1 MSKKTSQI
9 NKREVLENMQKV
21 LQYTY
26 CHSNLLEEALTHSSY
41 ANEHRNDQIRDNE
54 RLEFLGDA
62 ILDLIISE
70 YLFKKYPNMPEGDLS
85 KLRASIVCEGSL
97 AKNAKKIALGKYIL
111 LGKGEELTGGRTRAS
126 ILADAFE
133 AITGSLFLD
142 GGFEEAKRF
151 IHATLVADVE
161 QSECIESLYTDYK
174 TLLQECI
181 QKISTQP
188 IQYEVVGEEGPD
200 HDKHFYV
207 EVFHEERSLGR
218 GVGKS
223 KKEAEQDAAK
233 KALNCYN
240 SWGDICI

>member
-1 MSKKTSQI
+1 MSKKVPAV
-9 NKREVLENMQKV
+9 NKYEILEKMQQVLH
-21 LQYTY
+21 YTY
-26 CHSNLLEEALTHSSY
+26 KYNLLLEEAVTHSSY
-41 ANEHRNDQIRDNE
+41 ANEHRSHHVKDNE

-70 YLFKKYPNMPEGDLS
+70 YLFKKYPDMPEGDLS

-97 AKNAKKIALGKYIL
+97 ANMAKKMCLGKFIL
-111 LGKGEELTGGRTRAS
+111 LGKGEELTGGRERAS

-142 GGFEEAKRF
+142 GGFEHARSF
-151 IHATLVADVE
+151 IHETLVAQVE
-161 QSECIESLYTDYK
+161 QTESIETLYTDYK
-174 TLLQECI
+174 TLLQECV
-181 QKISTQP
+181 QKVSMRP
-188 IQYEVVGEEGPD
+188 IHYEVVGEEGPD

-218 GVGKS
+218 GIGKS

-233 KALNCYN
+233 KALNLYN
-240 SWGDICI
+240 N